1 MCKGPRLYHSENIFD
16 KSPFTLNR
24 VSRFKNFCVRYIM
37 LPTVLPN
44 MGIFKPKTQFIQV
57 GLSLKLLN
65 SGNDKA
71 SLER

>member
-1 MCKGPRLYHSENIFD
+1 
-16 KSPFTLNR
+16 
-24 VSRFKNFCVRYIM
+24 M